1 MRYKDQD
8 KINKIVQIIEY
19 WRLKEGTEPTIS
31 QIAADANMSR
41 SCVHNYLK
49 EMDEK
54 GIISY
59 SRRHYDT
66 SRTEMISEEITTAP
80 VCGSV
85 KCGDPQLEEA
95 EIYEYVRL
103 PVSIFG
109 NKEMYILKA
118 KGDSMVDAGIEEG
131 DIVVVENRQYPE
143 KNEIVVAMDEE
154 GANTLKR
161 YKGTNEKGQAT
172 LAFENERKYKG
183 KEIHL
188 DQMRIQGVAR
198 FVIKKL

>member
-1 MRYKDQD
+1 MKKIILTLIAAVLAVPAVMADDEKPEEKKDSAKIEFTDVKLVKSTSVKDQ
-8 KINKIVQIIEY
+8 NKS
-19 WRLKEGTEPTIS
+19 GTCWCFAGTAHFE
-31 QIAADANMSR
+31 N
-41 SCVHNYLK
+41 
-49 EMDEK
+49 
-54 GIISY
+54 
-59 SRRHYDT
+59 
-66 SRTEMISEEITTAP
+66 EIW
-80 VCGSV
+80 
-85 KCGDPQLEEA
+85 
-95 EIYEYVRL
+95 
-103 PVSIFG
+103 
-109 NKEMYILKA
+109 KA
-118 KGDSMVDAGIEEG
+118 KGDSMEDAGIEEG

-188 DQMRIQGVAR
+188 DQMRIQGIAR